1 MIVMV
6 MALGL
11 GFAAVLYWM
20 DRGHG
25 LAIPVPQGLDLP
37 AAR

>member
-11 GFAAVLYWM
+11 GFAAVLYWV

-25 LAIPVPQGLDLP
+25 LTIPAPQSLDLP